1 MQLYRKDKIMKNTTK
16 KIFSILLTA
25 ALFFSV
31 FGISQ
36 TSSAASKNTAA
47 VKAYKSLLSK
57 KTYKWGYSDEAN
69 KTANYSF
76 ACVDLNKDGIKELI
90 VINDNASYADG
101 YCKIFTY
108 SNRKVKCITTCTGFD
123 WYKKGRVLGM
133 EDAHTG
139 GYWGNYYRLS
149 KSGKL
154 IEKASYSGTDM
165 KEYAKNVKHTDGSIY
180 YTSYKIGKKEV
191 SYKTYKKKLSRL
203 LKGKKTTINYRKNTA
218 ANRKRVLKQ
227 GCAFEYGT
235 TL

>member
-1 MQLYRKDKIMKNTTK
+1 MTDRKKLTK
-16 KIFSILLTA
+16 KVFALLLTA
-25 ALFFSV
+25 TLCITAL
-31 FGISQ
+31 G
-36 TSSAASKNTAA
+36 SSEATAASSKNSVAM
-47 VKAYKSLLSK
+47 KAYKSFLAK
-57 KTYKWGYSDEAN
+57 KTYKWGVLDESN

-76 ACVDLNKDGIKELI
+76 ACIDLNKDGVKELI
-90 VINDNASYADG
+90 VINANASYGDG

-108 SNRKVKCITTCTGFD
+108 SNRKIKCITTCTGFD
-123 WYKKGRVLGM
+123 WYKKGKILGM

-165 KEYAKNVKHTDGSIY
+165 KEYAKNIKHTDGSIY

-218 ANRKRVLKQ
+218 VNRKRVLKQ
-227 GCAFEYGT
+227 GWTLFESGIN
-235 TL
+235 L